1 MWLTDLTSL
10 FASHLLW
17 CICIKSWRHKK
28 HVYSGILLA
37 MRNLQTEREMRS
49 IKSIIFHAF
58 LMTAVIRC
66 ILENYFMCVVWK
78 WVHLILLFFSSI
90 FCTNFFFF
98 FFWRNYKQFFAF
110 KRNTRILFI
119 YLFIE
124 NTFPKCSTFT
134 LKQTKI

>member
-58 LMTAVIRC
+58 LMTAVISC

-98 FFWRNYKQFFAF
+98 FFFEGTISSSLLLRETQEFY
-110 KRNTRILFI
+110 LFI
-119 YLFIE
+119 YLLRIHFQ
-124 NTFPKCSTFT
+124 NVPH
-134 LKQTKI
+134 LL